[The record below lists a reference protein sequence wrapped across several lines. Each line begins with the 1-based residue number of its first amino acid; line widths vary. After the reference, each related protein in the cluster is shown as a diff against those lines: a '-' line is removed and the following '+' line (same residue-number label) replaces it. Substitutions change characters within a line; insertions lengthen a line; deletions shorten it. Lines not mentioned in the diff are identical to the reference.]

1 MTEVAQ
7 EVASE
12 VKAVAVEVE
21 SETKAAVVKASKV
34 AQLLTPEM
42 NKTKV
47 AVSAEEHN
55 IVLKMENEFLKVT
68 TQITQLQRQAE
79 NIQKNFP
86 EYLKSLAAKYS
97 VDLTKNTFD
106 ALEGAFKRNQ

>member
-7 EVASE
+7 EVEKEVSASSMKAKPIA
-12 VKAVAVEVE
+12 KAVVE
-21 SETKAAVVKASKV
+21 AA
-34 AQLLTPEM
+34 TPILE
-42 NKTKV
+42 KTKV

-68 TQITQLQRQAE
+68 TQITQLQKQAE
-79 NIQKNFP
+79 SIQRNFP

-106 ALEGAFKRNQ
+106 AIEGAFKRNQ